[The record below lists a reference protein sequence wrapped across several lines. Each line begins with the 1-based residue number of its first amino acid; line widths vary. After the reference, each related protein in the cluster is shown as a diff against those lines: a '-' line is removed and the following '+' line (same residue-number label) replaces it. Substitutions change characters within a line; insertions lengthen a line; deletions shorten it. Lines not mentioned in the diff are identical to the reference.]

1 MQTYPPTAQPAQKST
16 LSPSAYVLLS
26 LPLGILYFIYIVAG
40 IVLSAGLLPIFIG
53 LPIFLG
59 VIMMNSGIM
68 NFERTLAYG
77 VLGLEQPEQAPAYQK
92 PQEFGFFRR
101 LGQVLLDP
109 TTYINMLM
117 IILKF
122 PLGIFNFVVS
132 VIFTCVSIGMM
143 AAPIVYLV
151 LERTMGIDIF
161 ERNDWLFNI
170 APQLTSFQ
178 FSFICSGVGLLLLF
192 VSVWLTRALAIWSA
206 RLTLAIAPQP

>member
-1 MQTYPPTAQPAQKST
+1 
-16 LSPSAYVLLS
+16 
-26 LPLGILYFIYIVAG
+26 
-40 IVLSAGLLPIFIG
+40 
-53 LPIFLG
+53 
-59 VIMMNSGIM
+59 MMNSGIM

-77 VLGLEQPEQAPAYQK
+77 VLGLEQPEQTPAYQE

-132 VIFTCVSIGMM
+132 VTFTCVSIGMM

-170 APQLTSFQ
+170 APKLTSFQ

-192 VSVWLTRALAIWSA
+192 VSVWLIRALAVWSA